1 MNITELAR
9 KVRVTTDELK
19 GILPEVG
26 FDVGRRA
33 IKVDDRTAKKIM
45 DAWPQ
50 ILKSL
55 EIKRAAAKEAAAAEL
70 KKIATERG
78 PVQLPPVITVRDF
91 ATRLGLPITR
101 VIQEFM
107 KNGILAPLNE
117 RVDYET
123 ASIIAQDLGF
133 QVSAEAEGASDGEVL
148 ATGDVIKEAVG
159 AEAKESLVVRPP
171 VIVVMGHVDHGK
183 TKLLDTIR
191 TADVAA
197 GEAGGITQHIGA
209 YQTQKNGRLITFI
222 DTPGHE
228 AFTAMRSRGAKI
240 ADIAILVVAADD
252 GVQPQTK
259 EAIKI
264 IEAAKLPFVVAINKV
279 DKPDADPERVKR
291 ELSDINVIP
300 EEWGGK
306 IPMQPISAKTGLN
319 IDKLLELILLV
330 ADMKRDEI
338 MANPNRRAQGTV
350 IESHVSSGEGV
361 AATLLVQNGTLKPN
375 DELAI
380 GMNGYGRVRAM
391 KNYRGELVKEAPPG
405 TPVRILGF
413 RVAPQVGDVVE
424 VPAKGTRLERVREV
438 RATGE
443 KIATVEKAAA
453 EESAEKKL
461 VPLIVR
467 ADVLGSL
474 EAILVSFEK
483 FSHPEVGLN
492 VVSKGLGNITEADV
506 LRAEATGAIIVGF
519 GVLVPPPVTEL
530 AREKNVSVKTY
541 KIIYELFDDLT
552 ARLEGMLI
560 PEIVRTDFGRMQVL
574 AIFRTER
581 DEQIVGGRV
590 EDGRIV
596 KGLSFEARRGSEE
609 FAKGEV
615 KSVQSGKQEV
625 PELRMGSEGG
635 IKVKTSAPIAAGDT
649 ILFYK
654 EEKKTR
660 KIVFDKPAK

>member
-1 MNITELAR
+1 MNVTELAR
-9 KVRVTTDELK
+9 KLRVTPEDLR
-19 GILPEVG
+19 GILPDAG

-33 IKVDDRTAKKIM
+33 IKIDDRTAKKVM
-45 DAWPQ
+45 ESWPQ
-50 ILKSL
+50 IAQLL
-55 EIKRAAAKEAAAAEL
+55 EKKRAAAKEAAAAEL
-70 KKIATERG
+70 KKLATERG

-91 ATRLGLPITR
+91 ATRLGLPVTR

-107 KNGILAPLNE
+107 KNGILASLNE
-117 RVDYET
+117 RVDYDT
-123 ASIIAQDLGF
+123 ASIVAEDLGF
-133 QVSAEAEGASDGEVL
+133 QVSPLAEGDQPAEVL
-148 ATGDVIKEAVG
+148 STGDIIKEAVG
-159 AEAKESLVVRPP
+159 AEAKGSLVARPP

-191 TADVAA
+191 SADVAA

-279 DKPDADPERVKR
+279 DKPEADPERVKR
-291 ELSDINVIP
+291 ELSELNVLP
-300 EEWGGK
+300 EEWGGN

-330 ADMKRDEI
+330 ADVKADEI
-338 MANPNRRAQGTV
+338 RANPNRRAQGTV
-350 IESHVSSGEGV
+350 IESHVNPGEGV
-361 AATLLVQNGTLKPN
+361 VATLLVQNGTLKRN
-375 DELAI
+375 EELAI
-380 GMNGYGRVRAM
+380 GSDSYGKVRAM
-391 KNYRGELVKEAPPG
+391 KNYRGENVDSAPPG

-424 VPAKGTRLERVREV
+424 VPEAGKKLERVREL

-443 KIATVEKAAA
+443 KIATVEKASQEEA
-453 EESAEKKL
+453 EEKKL
-461 VPLIVR
+461 VPLIIK

-506 LRAEATGAIIVGF
+506 LRAEATGAHVVGF
-519 GVLVPPPVTEL
+519 SVLVPPPVAEL
-530 AREKNVSVKTY
+530 AREKGVSVKTY
-541 KIIYELFDDLT
+541 KIIYDLFNDLT
-552 ARLEGMLI
+552 AQLEGMLT
-560 PEIVRTDFGRMQVL
+560 PEVVRTDFGRL
-574 AIFRTER
+574 LILKIFRTER

-596 KGLSFEARRGSEE
+596 KGLSFEARRGGEPL
-609 FAKGEV
+609 AKGEV
-615 KSVQSGKQEV
+615 KTVQSGKQEV

-635 IKVKTSAPIAAGDT
+635 MKVKTSAPLAEGDSM
-649 ILFYK
+649 LFYK

-660 KIVFDKPAK
+660 KIVFDKPK